1 MDRFYVDKERD
12 DDVFNLVEKI
22 ESDIMGSDDDDIS
35 LRKLAKDRKI
45 RVEYD
50 NMKKAVGVPDT

>member
-1 MDRFYVDKERD
+1 LDRFYVDKERD
-12 DDVFNLVEKI
+12 DDLFNLVEKI